1 LQVKVPSKYATSRRS
16 SLKSRVTKFDNRGA
30 KVKKA
35 IILSLSD
42 EDLFELERIM
52 LDNDS
57 EGALKVLKKYLER
70 EVKAAITGEGH

>member
-1 LQVKVPSKYATSRRS
+1 MK
-16 SLKSRVTKFDNRGA
+16 KS
-30 KVKKA
+30 

-70 EVKAAITGEGH
+70 EVKSAITGEEH